1 MSASVGARFF
11 ARRALALMIW
21 PDWQYPHCGT
31 SCRIQAAC
39 TAFPARVAPIPS
51 TVVTFLPAAADTGV
65 EQERTG
71 CPSRCT
77 VHAPH
82 WAIPQP
88 NLVPVRWSESRST
101 HKRGVSGAAS
111 TLRGLPL
118 TMKET
123 MKAPLGKT
131 MDLTLNLIPAD
142 LGSPSTRPVLDPFPT
157 GDEFK
162 HFKILFPPIRI
173 VGNSLPRG
181 ATLGENAQPAH
192 EVGAAPPWGK
202 MRHHD

>member
-82 WAIPQP
+82 WAMPQP
-88 NLVPVRWSESRST
+88 NLVPVRRSESRST
-101 HKRGVSGAAS
+101 HSRGVSGAAS
-111 TLRGLPL
+111 TLRVLPL

-123 MKAPLGKT
+123 IEISLLERDERFLLAEHLSAAVG
-131 MDLTLNLIPAD
+131 
-142 LGSPSTRPVLDPFPT
+142 GSPSARCRA
-157 GDEFK
+157 DEK
-162 HFKILFPPIRI
+162 SWGRGKSGCPRRERLIRLITLRLFCQ
-173 VGNSLPRG
+173 G
-181 ATLGENAQPAH
+181 
-192 EVGAAPPWGK
+192 
-202 MRHHD
+202 

>member
-1 MSASVGARFF
+1 MMRPPPAIAELLRNS
-11 ARRALALMIW
+11 RRDVFICLAPMIM

-39 TAFPARVAPIPS
+39 TAFPARVAAIPS
-51 TVVTFLPAAADTGV
+51 TVVTFLPAAADSGV

-82 WAIPQP
+82 WAMPQP

-101 HKRGVSGAAS
+101 HKRGVSGPAS

-131 MDLTLNLIPAD
+131 MDLSLNLIPAD
-142 LGSPSTRPVLDPFPT
+142 PGSPSTQPRARPFLGRRIQAFQDLILSDPNRF
-157 GDEFK
+157 
-162 HFKILFPPIRI
+162 
-173 VGNSLPRG
+173 
-181 ATLGENAQPAH
+181 
-192 EVGAAPPWGK
+192 
-202 MRHHD
+202 